1 MTETAGTSTLEPGL
15 AALIAADAAFDA
27 EVCMNCGVCTA
38 VCPLDLGHLPRR
50 VMHDAS
56 LGNRAAVVA
65 HAEDIYSCLLCRMCE
80 VSCPAGVH
88 ITANI
93 RALRHYLN
101 HHEYGL

>member
-1 MTETAGTSTLEPGL
+1 MTEATAIRVLDPAL
-15 AALIAADAAFDA
+15 AGVIAADAGFDA

-38 VCPLDLGHLPRR
+38 VCPLGMAHLPRR

-56 LGNRAAVVA
+56 LGNRAAVVE
-65 HAEDIYSCLLCRMCE
+65 HAEEIYSCLLCRMCE
-80 VSCPAGVH
+80 ASCPAGVH
-88 ITANI
+88 ITGNI

>member
-1 MTETAGTSTLEPGL
+1 MSEAPTIRTLDPGL
-15 AALIAADAAFDA
+15 AGVIGADAAFDA

-38 VCPLDLGHLPRR
+38 VCPLDLEHLPRR

-56 LGNRAAVVA
+56 VGNRAAVVE
-65 HAEDIYSCLLCRMCE
+65 HAEEIYSCLLCRMCE
-80 VSCPAGVH
+80 ASCPAGVH

-101 HHEYGL
+101 HDEYGL